1 MSWFQTGIS
10 VISAVTGGFVG
21 GWVVAFRLGR
31 WRQRVEDRLE
41 GIEHRLAD
49 GDKFVGM
56 VPVVNTRLEMM
67 LEELREIRKALR
79 DARTQFVTHEECDR
93 RHG

>member
-1 MSWFQTGIS
+1 MSWFQVAVS

-41 GIEHRLAD
+41 RIEGRLAD
-49 GDKFVGM
+49 GDRFVNM
-56 VPVVNTRLEMM
+56 VPVVNTRMEMM
-67 LEELREIRKALR
+67 LEELREIKKGLR

-93 RHG
+93 RHS